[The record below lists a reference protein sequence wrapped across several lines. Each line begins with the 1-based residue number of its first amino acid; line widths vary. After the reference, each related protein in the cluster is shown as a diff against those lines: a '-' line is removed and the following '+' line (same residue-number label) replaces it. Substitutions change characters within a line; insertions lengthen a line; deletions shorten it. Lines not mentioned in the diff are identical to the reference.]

1 MFWNVSFKSNFTESY
16 PFSSGKI
23 IKEKCD
29 TCRGQ
34 GKVEKLT
41 LVEIDVPAGISEN
54 ERVRTMSNGAE
65 IYVSF
70 NINRDSTLKR
80 DGMHIHSDV
89 NISVAQA
96 ILGGR
101 FVQGHIR

>member
-1 MFWNVSFKSNFTESY
+1 M
-16 PFSSGKI
+16 
-23 IKEKCD
+23 
-29 TCRGQ
+29 
-34 GKVEKLT
+34 EKLT